1 MSKTLTKIAS
11 ENGHV
16 VAHLE
21 YLGVGNTRFKSLRP
35 SLATRDSVMRTQ
47 PPTLS
52 PPHPTFHPHL
62 HALMQSKEIHRV
74 GAQ

>member
-11 ENGHV
+11 ENGHA

-21 YLGVGNTRFKSLRP
+21 FKYLGVGNTRFKSLRP

-47 PPTLS
+47 P
-52 PPHPTFHPHL
+52 HPTFHPHL
-62 HALMQSKEIHRV
+62 NALMQSKEIHHV